1 MPRPEGRVV
10 RIDGYELRCAMPSV
24 AGNALRTFSER
35 STLLVRIV
43 TASGYEGWGETWAY
57 PGSAGSLIRSI
68 LGPALLGADVA
79 NPRAA
84 QARMLQAAVPDR
96 RGQVHMAASAL
107 DIAMWDA
114 LGQMTGQ
121 PMHALLGGALRD
133 RVRAYAS
140 GPLLPADG
148 DRYRGFE
155 GEVARYVEDG
165 FTAVKIRIGISLAAD
180 LRAIRQARG
189 ILGDASLLMADL
201 NESSTVRDAV
211 TLAQQAADSN
221 LAWLEEPLPHD
232 DLPGYRR
239 LAASL
244 PVALAGGESF
254 CGVQAFRDVLSEA
267 ALDLVQPDLAICGGL
282 TEGLR
287 IMGLADAFGVPVL
300 PHVWGG
306 AVNFLASLQFA
317 AILTPGRGQVSAPL
331 FEYDMSF
338 NPLRDRIYDPKP
350 DADGNLAIPDGPGLG
365 MKIAID
371 RLGDYVRDHWVLEP

>member
-1 MPRPEGRVV
+1 
-10 RIDGYELRCAMPSV
+10 MPSV

-121 PMHALLGGALRD
+121 PMYTLLGGALRD

-180 LRAIRQARG
+180 LRAIRQARA

-287 IMGLADAFGVPVL
+287 IMGLADAFCVPVL

-338 NPLRDRIYDPKP
+338 NPLRDRIYDPKL

-365 MKIAID
+365 MKIEID